1 MAKQSGNILTPD
13 SHDANIHPD
22 PESANLSAGAQHK
35 APAPLL
41 FTTKKPQPC
50 AIHVQSKQ
58 HKKTTQAM
66 KHLKKIA
73 MYFCCFGSAIAQTS
87 CDLIDDDLSDCGK
100 DYKLEYRMRLIT
112 NMDDELAQKLR
123 EADDEPIKAS
133 LRQHLLQFFSDSGHD
148 LDLSFY
154 LTAPD
159 DEARRH
165 HALHDMLGA
174 NQASYT
180 IYLPVSQYRNLAVA
194 NSGREPLVVLQQ
206 EQQRSLA
213 ELFQLRADTIDSHRT
228 GLFTG
233 RHTIDPP
240 AADTTIVVDLYMAN
254 CAAALVCDTTGYRV
268 SDFRVYMAD
277 MGDAFHVDDSV
288 YTYTTNPVVRTR
300 RVDAATKNSVAFAG
314 ATFPSADVPTRADA
328 DDGRGSYWQMRAYV
342 TLADGKTTET
352 VLYVRDPLKA
362 AQLRI
367 IKCRLTEGGVVT
379 PTVDA
384 NVGISIQLDWEPGMD
399 FNQDV

>member
-1 MAKQSGNILTPD
+1 M
-13 SHDANIHPD
+13 
-22 PESANLSAGAQHK
+22 NLSAGAQHK
-35 APAPLL
+35 APAPLHL
-41 FTTKKPQPC
+41 KKQENEYTTLSDPHRANNPKM
-50 AIHVQSKQ
+50 
-58 HKKTTQAM
+58 TQAM

-73 MYFCCFGSAIAQTS
+73 MYICCFGSAIAQTS

-112 NMDDELAQKLR
+112 NMNDELAQKLR

-154 LTAPD
+154 LTAD

-165 HALHDMLGA
+165 HARQDMLGA

-180 IYLPVSQYRNLAVA
+180 IYLPAKQYRNLAVA
-194 NSGREPLVVLQQ
+194 NSGREPLVLLQQ
-206 EQQRSLA
+206 DQQRSLA
-213 ELFQLRADTIDSHRT
+213 ELFQLRADTIDSHRV

-268 SDFRVYMAD
+268 RDFRVYMTD
-277 MGDAFHVDDSV
+277 MGDAFHVNDSV
-288 YTYTTNPVVRTR
+288 YTYTTKPIVRTR
-300 RVDAATKNSVAFAG
+300 RVDAGIKNSVAFTG
-314 ATFPSADVPTRADA
+314 KSFPSRDVPVYT
-328 DDGRGSYWQMRAYV
+328 DGDSGEQSSWQMRAYV

-352 VLYVRDPLKA
+352 ILYVRDPLKA
-362 AQLRI
+362 ANLRI
-367 IKCRLTEGGVVT
+367 IKCRMTGDGVVT

-384 NVGISIQLDWEPGMD
+384 NVGISFQLDWKPGMD
-399 FNQDV
+399 FDQDV

>member
-1 MAKQSGNILTPD
+1 
-13 SHDANIHPD
+13 
-22 PESANLSAGAQHK
+22 
-35 APAPLL
+35 
-41 FTTKKPQPC
+41 
-50 AIHVQSKQ
+50 
-58 HKKTTQAM
+58 M

-73 MYFCCFGSAIAQTS
+73 MYICCFGSAIAQTS

-154 LTAPD
+154 LTTD

-165 HALHDMLGA
+165 HASQDMLGA

-180 IYLPVSQYRNLAVA
+180 IYLPAEQYRNLAVA
-194 NSGREPLVVLQQ
+194 NSGREPLVLLQQ
-206 EQQRSLA
+206 DQQRSLA
-213 ELFQLRADTIDSHRT
+213 ELFQLRADTIDSHST

-240 AADTTIVVDLYMAN
+240 TADTTIVVDLYMAN

-268 SDFRVYMAD
+268 SDFRVYMTD
-277 MGDAFHVDDSV
+277 MGDGFHLSDSV
-288 YTYTTNPVVRTR
+288 YTYASKPIVRTR
-300 RVDAATKNSVAFAG
+300 RVDAGIKNSVAFAG
-314 ATFPSADVPTRADA
+314 VTFPSADVPTRAA
-328 DDGRGSYWQMRAYV
+328 TTDDGHGSYWQMRAYV
-342 TLADGKTTET
+342 TLDNGKTTET
-352 VLYVRDPLKA
+352 ILYVRDPLKA
-362 AQLRI
+362 ANLRI
-367 IKCRLTEGGVVT
+367 IKCRMTDEGVVT

-384 NVGISIQLDWEPGMD
+384 NVGISFQLDWHEGIH
-399 FNQDV
+399 FNGEA